1 MNVTMKDIIISFML
15 GASEGISGSKSSPG
29 NLAIKENEI
38 IHFSTPILERYGSKY
53 IHNMTRYS
61 IQTGRLQKLI
71 KELVT
76 SESIIVVLKVPMH
89 YKGELVEFLEKQV

>member
-1 MNVTMKDIIISFML
+1 
-15 GASEGISGSKSSPG
+15 
-29 NLAIKENEI
+29 
-38 IHFSTPILERYGSKY
+38 
-53 IHNMTRYS
+53 MTRYS